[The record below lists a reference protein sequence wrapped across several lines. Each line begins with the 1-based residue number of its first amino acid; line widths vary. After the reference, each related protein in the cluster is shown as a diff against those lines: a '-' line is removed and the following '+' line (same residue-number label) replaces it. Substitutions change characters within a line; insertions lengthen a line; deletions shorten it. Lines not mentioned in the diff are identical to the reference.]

1 MAIKAPEQ
9 GIFFGRGFTLCQI
22 HAIIIAN
29 SGIDL
34 A

>member
-1 MAIKAPEQ
+1 MPVKVPVG
-9 GIFFGRGFTLCQI
+9 GIFVGLGFTLCQI

-34 A
+34 S